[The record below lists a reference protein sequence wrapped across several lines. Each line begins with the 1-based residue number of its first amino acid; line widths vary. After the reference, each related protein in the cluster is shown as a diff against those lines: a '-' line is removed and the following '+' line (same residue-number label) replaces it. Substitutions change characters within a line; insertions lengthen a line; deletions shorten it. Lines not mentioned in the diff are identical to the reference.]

1 MLLADLLQVSDDVV
15 ARGCIEHRR
24 GFSASIVVGAARE
37 SWACTRERWKPVRRI
52 LIDRHSEQLQD
63 LQRMPA
69 LLPQRIGDRSNQL
82 LREHVVSFRSE
93 VHPIGP
99 MWFAAKHWGSYQ
111 NDPDAHS
118 S

>member
-1 MLLADLLQVSDDVV
+1 MHSASYPDVQP
-15 ARGCIEHRR
+15 GKLRR
-24 GFSASIVVGAARE
+24 GFSV
-37 SWACTRERWKPVRRI
+37 SWSGPPEILFRRI
-52 LIDRHSEQLQD
+52 LINRRSEQLQD

-69 LLPQRIGDRSNQL
+69 LLPQCIGDRSNQL

-93 VHPIGP
+93 VYPISLV
-99 MWFAAKHWGSYQ
+99 WFAVKHCGWYH